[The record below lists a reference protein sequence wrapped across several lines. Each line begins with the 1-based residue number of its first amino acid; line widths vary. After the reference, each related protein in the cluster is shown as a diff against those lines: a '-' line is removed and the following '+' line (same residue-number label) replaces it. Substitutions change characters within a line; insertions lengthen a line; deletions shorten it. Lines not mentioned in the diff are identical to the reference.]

1 MASLHRVLVHLS
13 DPRVSGS
20 EASGDRT
27 VPVENV
33 ENVENAENAV
43 LAKAAEAV
51 AVLVAASGAAKW
63 STS

>member
-27 VPVENV
+27 VPVENA
-33 ENVENAENAV
+33 ENAENAV

-51 AVLVAASGAAKW
+51 AVLVAASEAAKW